1 MKGDVMNDKKVKLG
15 IVAAEFNFDLT
26 QAMINLAKEHAKF
39 LGAEVV
45 ETVLV
50 PGCFEIPFA
59 CKNML
64 ERKDIDALVALGSVI
79 EGATNHDEI
88 VAQHSARKIMDIALE
103 YNKPIGFG
111 ITGPGMSRLEG
122 HQRIKNAK
130 SAVESAVKLARKFN

>member
-1 MKGDVMNDKKVKLG
+1 MENKKLKLA
-15 IVAAEFNFDLT
+15 IVAAEFNYDLT
-26 QAMINLAKEHAKF
+26 HAMIDLAKEHAKF
-39 LGAEVV
+39 LGAEVT

-64 ERKDIDALVALGSVI
+64 KRNDIDALVALGSVI
-79 EGATNHDEI
+79 EGATNHDEL
-88 VAQHSARKIMDIALE
+88 VAQHAARKIMDLALE
-103 YNKPIGFG
+103 HNKPIGFG

-130 SAVESAVKLARKFN
+130 SAVESAVKLAKKFR

>member
-1 MKGDVMNDKKVKLG
+1 MNDKRLRIG

-26 QAMINLAKEHAKF
+26 QAMINLATEHAKF
-39 LGAEVV
+39 LNAEVV
-45 ETVLV
+45 ETSLV

-59 CKNML
+59 CRNL
-64 ERKDIDALVALGSVI
+64 IVRKDIDALVALGSVI
-79 EGATNHDEI
+79 EGATDHDEL
-88 VAQHSARKIMDIALE
+88 VAQHAARKIMDISLE

-130 SAVESAVKLARKFN
+130 NAVEAAVKLARKFR

>member
-1 MKGDVMNDKKVKLG
+1 MNEKKIRIG

-26 QAMINLAKEHAKF
+26 QAMIKLAEEHAKF
-39 LGAEVV
+39 LNAEVV
-45 ETVLV
+45 DIILV

-59 CKNML
+59 CANTIK
-64 ERKDIDALVALGSVI
+64 RKDIDALVALGSVI
-79 EGATNHDEI
+79 EGATSHDEI
-88 VAQHSARKIMDIALE
+88 VAQHSARKVMDIALE

-130 SAVESAVKLARKFN
+130 NAVESAVKLARRFK

>member
-1 MKGDVMNDKKVKLG
+1 MDNKKLKLC
-15 IVAAEFNFDLT
+15 IVAAEFNYDLT
-26 QAMINLAKEHAKF
+26 HAMIRLAKEHAKF
-39 LGAEVV
+39 LGAEVT

-79 EGATNHDEI
+79 EGATGHDEL
-88 VAQHSARKIMDIALE
+88 VAQHAARKIMDLALE

-130 SAVESAVKLARKFN
+130 SAVESAVKLARKFD

>member
-1 MKGDVMNDKKVKLG
+1 MDDKKLRIG
-15 IVAAEFNFDLT
+15 IVAAEFNFDLS
-26 QAMINLAKEHAKF
+26 QAMINLATEHAKF
-39 LGAEVV
+39 LGCEVV

-59 CKNML
+59 CRNL
-64 ERKDIDALVALGSVI
+64 IERKDIDALVALGSVI
-79 EGATNHDEI
+79 EGATDHDEL
-88 VAQHSARKIMDIALE
+88 VAQHSARKIMDLSLE

-130 SAVESAVKLARKFN
+130 NAVEAAVKLARKFR